1 MLPIINAVASLAGTW
16 LEGKQEKAKLKQTL
30 EVAKVQAQVKRVE
43 QDGSWEEKAVS
54 GMDTSIKDEAWTFFF
69 ILIIGASFIKPLQ
82 PIMKDGFIFLNTAPD
97 FIKYGIL
104 ASIAASFGLKSIAK
118 IRK

>member
-1 MLPIINAVASLAGTW
+1 MLPIISAVASLAGTW

-30 EVAKVQAQVKRVE
+30 EVAKVAAQVKRVE

-82 PIMKDGFIFLNTAPD
+82 PIMKDGFLFLNTAPD